1 VSDTPPDPWPTEA
14 ATDLPDDRPEE
25 VGAMSE
31 MSEIPEVP
39 EAPETGDEA
48 VDEAVRALA
57 RALGD
62 SLEEQVAAYE
72 SAHRVLAG
80 RLADVEG

>member
-25 VGAMSE
+25 ARE
-31 MSEIPEVP
+31 MSEISEVP